1 MEKKI
6 LLFLALLI
14 FSFHYCANSILI
26 YKSELKEVKVN
37 TRLVNKTFDNKVYT
51 IKVSVGENFLG
62 KITSVNLE
70 VMNDNDNKLYNTLS
84 SNKEKM
90 NEKIKNFI
98 SSINSPKGIGM
109 TDSISPTS
117 STGSCLSTCNKK
129 WDCYNQ
135 PTNAGVLLCAS
146 DCIIECAS

>member
-1 MEKKI
+1 MEKKV

-14 FSFHYCANSILI
+14 FSFHYCTNSILI
-26 YKSELKEVKVN
+26 YKTELKEAKVN
-37 TRLVNKTFDNKVYT
+37 TRLINKTFDNKVYT

-70 VMNDNDNKLYNTLS
+70 IMNDYDNKLYNILL
-84 SNKEKM
+84 SNKEKL
-90 NEKIKNFI
+90 NEKFKIFI
-98 SSINSPKGIGM
+98 SSINSIKGVG
-109 TDSISPTS
+109 TTTSISPVS

-135 PTNAGVLLCAS
+135 PSNAGVLLCAS
-146 DCIIECAS
+146 DCIIECTS